1 MFCAYI
7 PLSESSRK
15 LLMTKEQELFIQRFL
30 SELEDD
36 NVAIFAGAGLSSSA
50 GYVNWKELIR
60 PLANE
65 LSLDIDEEQDLV
77 GVAQF
82 YLNENGRNRIS
93 QQLMDEIAT
102 AKQPTE
108 NHEIL
113 SRLPIK
119 TYWTTNYDKLIEKSL
134 EGVNKIVDVKYT
146 NNHLALTKKKRDA
159 IVYKMHGDIDHPDTA
174 VLTKDDYEKYP
185 LIMKPYITALSGDL
199 VSKTFLFLGFSFT
212 DPNLDYIMSRV
223 KAYFEEHQRQ
233 HYCIF
238 KQCNEG
244 DFDNTHLYENAKIKQ
259 ALLIKD
265 LSRFQIKTILVENY
279 SDITDILQRVER
291 AYRRKTIFLS
301 GSAHDYSP
309 FNQVDIESF
318 LCLLG
323 KVLIE
328 KDYKISS
335 GIGLGIGN
343 AFITGA
349 IQGVYTYQAGYVND
363 YLIMR
368 PFPQYIEDKKLRD
381 ETWRKYRYEVIGS
394 AGIAIFFMGNKIEGG
409 NVVMADGVRKEFE
422 IAHELGLALIPV
434 GCSGFMAKELW
445 SEVMANVSSY
455 YDESNKDLIE
465 AINALGDDV
474 EKPEQ
479 LISKIVNVIDLM
491 SKE

>member
-1 MFCAYI
+1 
-7 PLSESSRK
+7 
-15 LLMTKEQELFIQRFL
+15 MTRDQDLFIQRFV
-30 SELEDD
+30 SELEES

-50 GYVNWKELIR
+50 GYVNWKELLR

-65 LSLDIDEEQDLV
+65 INLDIDEEKDLV

-108 NHEIL
+108 NHNIL

-119 TYWTTNYDKLIEKSL
+119 TFWTTNYDKLIEKSL
-134 EGVNKIVDVKYT
+134 ENINKIVDVKYT
-146 NNHLALTKKKRDA
+146 NNHLAITKKKRDA
-159 IVYKMHGDIDHPDTA
+159 ILYKMHGDCDHPDSA
-174 VLTKDDYEKYP
+174 VLTKDDYERYP
-185 LIMKPYITALSGDL
+185 LKMKPYITALSGDL

-223 KAYFEEHQRQ
+223 RAYFEEHQRQ

-238 KQCNEG
+238 KECCETE
-244 DFDNTHLYENAKIKQ
+244 FDTPQLFENAKVKQ

-265 LSRFQIKTILVENY
+265 LSRFQVKTVLVKSYAEITEILY
-279 SDITDILQRVER
+279 KIER
-291 AYRRKTIFLS
+291 QFRRKTVFLS
-301 GSAHDYSP
+301 GSAHDFTP
-309 FNQVDIESF
+309 FNQSDVESF
-318 LCLLG
+318 LCRLG
-323 KVLIE
+323 NILIE
-328 KDYKISS
+328 KNYKISS

-349 IQGVYTYQAGYVND
+349 IQGVYEYHNGHIND
-363 YLIMR
+363 YINMK
-368 PFPQYIEDKKLRD
+368 PFPQYIENKVERD
-381 ETWRKYRYEVIGS
+381 ATWEKYRFEIIGS
-394 AGIAIFFMGNKIEGG
+394 AGVAIFFMGNKLVNGETLS
-409 NVVMADGVRKEFE
+409 ADGVRKEFE
-422 IAHELGLALIPV
+422 IAHKLGLALIPI

-445 SEVMANVSSY
+445 EEVMANVSKY
-455 YDESNKDLIE
+455 YDESNGKLIE
-465 AINALGDDV
+465 AINELGVVV

-479 LISKIVNVIDLM
+479 LISKIINVIDLM

>member
-1 MFCAYI
+1 
-7 PLSESSRK
+7 
-15 LLMTKEQELFIQRFL
+15 MTKEQELFIQRFL
-30 SELEDD
+30 SELEED
-36 NVAIFAGAGLSSSA
+36 NIAIFAGAGLSSTA
-50 GYVNWKELIR
+50 GYVNWKELLR
-60 PLANE
+60 PLADE
-65 LSLDIDEEQDLV
+65 LNLNIDEEQDLV

-108 NHEIL
+108 NHKIL
-113 SRLPIK
+113 SKLPIR

-134 EGVNKIVDVKYT
+134 EDVNKIVDVKYT
-146 NNHLALTKKKRDA
+146 INHLAVTKKKRDA
-159 IVYKMHGDIDHPDTA
+159 IVYKMHGDIDHSDNA

-185 LIMKPYITALSGDL
+185 FKMKPYITSLSGDL

-238 KQCNEG
+238 KQCSEG
-244 DFDNTHLYENAKIKQ
+244 DFESQRLYENAKIRQ

-265 LSRFQIKTILVENY
+265 LSRFQIKTILVERY
-279 SDITDILQRVER
+279 SDITEILYRIERV
-291 AYRRKTIFLS
+291 YRRKTIFLS

-309 FNQVDIESF
+309 FNKADVESF

-328 KDYKISS
+328 RNYKISS

-349 IQGVYTYQAGYVND
+349 IQGVYAHHNGYVND
-363 YLIMR
+363 YLNMR

-394 AGIAIFFMGNKIEGG
+394 AGIAIFFIGNKVENG
-409 NVVMADGVRKEFE
+409 NVVLADGVRKEFE
-422 IAHELGLALIPV
+422 IAHELGLALVPV
-434 GCSGFMAKELW
+434 GCSGFMAQELW
-445 SEVMANVSSY
+445 SEVMAEVSKY
-455 YDESNKDLIE
+455 YDESNVDLIQ
-465 AINALGDDV
+465 AISELGDEV

>member
-1 MFCAYI
+1 MI
-7 PLSESSRK
+7 KK
-15 LLMTKEQELFIQRFL
+15 LLMTREQELFIQRFL
-30 SELEDD
+30 NELEED

-50 GYVNWKELIR
+50 GYVNWKELLR
-60 PLANE
+60 PLADE

-77 GVAQF
+77 GVAQY

-102 AKQPTE
+102 AKQPTT
-108 NHEIL
+108 NHQIL

-119 TYWTTNYDKLIEKSL
+119 TYWTTNYDKLVEKSL
-134 EGVNKIVDVKYT
+134 EGAGKIVDVKYT
-146 NNHLALTKKKRDA
+146 NNHLAVTKKKRDA

-174 VLTKDDYEKYP
+174 ILTKDDYEKYP
-185 LIMKPYITALSGDL
+185 LKMKPYITALSGDL
-199 VSKTFLFLGFSFT
+199 VSKTFLFIGFSFT

-238 KQCNEG
+238 KQCHEHE
-244 DFDNTHLYENAKIKQ
+244 FESSESYENAKIKQ

-265 LSRFQIKTILVENY
+265 LARFQIKTILVENY
-279 SDITDILQRVER
+279 SDITEILHRIDR
-291 AYRRKTIFLS
+291 AYRRKTVFLS
-301 GSAHDYSP
+301 GSAHEFSP
-309 FNQVDIESF
+309 FKQSDVELF

-328 KDYKISS
+328 RNCKISS

-349 IQGVYTYQAGYVND
+349 IEGVYTHRNGYVND
-363 YLIMR
+363 YLSMR
-368 PFPQYIEDKKLRD
+368 PFPQYIEDKKARD
-381 ETWRKYRYEVIGS
+381 DTWEKYRCEVIGD
-394 AGIAIFFMGNKIEGG
+394 AGIAIFFMGNKTVDG
-409 NVVMADGVRKEFE
+409 NTVLADGVRKEFE

-434 GCSGFMAKELW
+434 GCSGSMAKELW
-445 SEVMANVSSY
+445 QEVMGNVAKF
-455 YDESNKDLIE
+455 YDESNEELIQ
-465 AINALGDDV
+465 AINELGEEV

-479 LISKIVNVIDLM
+479 LISKIINVIDLM

>member
-1 MFCAYI
+1 
-7 PLSESSRK
+7 
-15 LLMTKEQELFIQRFL
+15 MTREQELFAQRFL
-30 SELEDD
+30 SELEED

-50 GYVNWKELIR
+50 GYVNWKELLR
-60 PLANE
+60 PLADE
-65 LSLDIDEEQDLV
+65 LNLDIDEEQDLV

-134 EGVNKIVDVKYT
+134 ENAGKIVDVKYT
-146 NNHLALTKKKRDA
+146 NNHLATTKRKRDA

-185 LIMKPYITALSGDL
+185 LRMKPYITALSGDL
-199 VSKTFLFLGFSFT
+199 VSKTFLFIGFSFT

-238 KQCNEG
+238 KQCNES
-244 DFDNTHLYENAKIKQ
+244 DFENAQLYENAKIKQ

-265 LSRFQIKTILVENY
+265 LSRFQIKTILVEKY
-279 SDITDILQRVER
+279 SEITEILRRIER
-291 AYRRKTIFLS
+291 THRRRTIFLS
-301 GSAHDYSP
+301 GSAHDFSP
-309 FNQVDIESF
+309 FNQKDVESF
-318 LCLLG
+318 LCRLG

-328 KDYKISS
+328 RNYRISS

-349 IQGVYTYQAGYVND
+349 IQSVYEHHNGYINE
-363 YLIMR
+363 YLTMR
-368 PFPQYIEDKKLRD
+368 PFPQYIEDKQLRND
-381 ETWRKYRYEVIGS
+381 TWKKYRYEVIGS
-394 AGIAIFFMGNKIEGG
+394 AGIAIFFMGNKIEDS

-422 IAHELGLALIPV
+422 IARELGLALIPV
-434 GCSGFMAKELW
+434 GCSGSMAKELW
-445 SEVMANVSSY
+445 SEVMENVSQY
-455 YDESNKDLIE
+455 YDESNTDLIK
-465 AINALGDDV
+465 AIGELGVDV
-474 EKPEQ
+474 DKPEQ